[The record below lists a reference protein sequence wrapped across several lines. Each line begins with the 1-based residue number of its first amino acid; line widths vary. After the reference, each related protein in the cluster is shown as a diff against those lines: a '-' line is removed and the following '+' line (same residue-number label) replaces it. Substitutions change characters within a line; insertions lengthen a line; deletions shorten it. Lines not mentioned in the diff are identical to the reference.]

1 MFRKSSFDKY
11 RPGPPDHCTKTRLC
25 VTSAFHFLWIRDSGV
40 GGREGTGRHIADW
53 MEGSEMKNP
62 AEPGRSVPG
71 RDTRDGGTQTD
82 SRIPGPDPRLSKEN
96 LFTLLS
102 LWMELF
108 PQEQSEEDDHSEI
121 RGTGLVVVRDGK
133 VVGLLC
139 SGPELHAG
147 QAAILQ
153 HGACLAGCQLYF
165 SRRPCASCL
174 KMIINAGV
182 SQISFWPGDPELSM
196 LRPGSANHSSSRGA
210 PGCISEE
217 AALDAVATEKLKSNS
232 RPHICVLLQPLAQ
245 GLAQFVDE
253 TSRGSDFIE
262 RMSDDEPGLNT
273 EELFNGE
280 RTRHLKAF
288 SRRLLIKT
296 PEQHRDI
303 LTHMGLENFCVE
315 PSFSNLRHNM
325 RELVEVLAA
334 VAAGVP
340 QQDYGFHREQ
350 HSTPEQSP
358 AESSPPARLEVLS
371 QEGARHCIIQARL
384 LAYRTGDPKV
394 GVGAV
399 IWAKTPSAASNGTG
413 HLCLVG
419 CGYNAYPAG
428 SHYAEYPQMDTK
440 QEDRQR
446 RKYRYIVHAEQNAL
460 TFRTRPIK
468 PEEPAVLFVTKCP
481 CDECVPLIRGAGIAH
496 IYTSDQ
502 DRDKD
507 KGDISYLRFGG
518 LRSIGKFVWRKSP
531 AVVPA
536 SPPPHANGC
545 TGKHS
550 RPAERESRSNKKR
563 RADSSNDS
571 PTVS

>member
-1 MFRKSSFDKY
+1 
-11 RPGPPDHCTKTRLC
+11 
-25 VTSAFHFLWIRDSGV
+25 
-40 GGREGTGRHIADW
+40 
-53 MEGSEMKNP
+53 MENP
-62 AEPGRSVPG
+62 ADPGRPAAG

-82 SRIPGPDPRLSKEN
+82 GSMQGPDPRLSKEN

-108 PQEQSEEDDHSEI
+108 PQGQSEEDDHSEI
-121 RGTGLVVVRDGK
+121 RGTGLVVVRDGR
-133 VVGLLC
+133 VAGLLC

-153 HGACLAGCQLYF
+153 HGACLADCQLYF
-165 SRRPCASCL
+165 SRRPCTSCL

-182 SQISFWPGDPELSM
+182 STISFWPGDPEVSM
-196 LRPGSANHSSSRGA
+196 LRPGSAKHSSSRGA

-232 RPHICVLLQPLAQ
+232 RPHICVLLQPLAP
-245 GLAQFVDE
+245 GLPQFVDE

-262 RMSDDEPGLNT
+262 RMSDDEPGLNA

-288 SRRLLIKT
+288 SRRLLMKT
-296 PEQHRDI
+296 PEQHRGI
-303 LTHMGLENFCVE
+303 LTHMGLENLCVE

-325 RELVEVLAA
+325 RQLVEVLAA
-334 VAAGVP
+334 AAAGVP
-340 QQDYGFHREQ
+340 QQHYGFHREP
-350 HSTPEQSP
+350 HSTPETST
-358 AESSPPARLEVLS
+358 AESSLPAPYEGLS
-371 QEGARHCIIQARL
+371 QDVARHCIIQARL
-384 LAYRTGDPKV
+384 LAYRTEDPKV

-399 IWAKTPSAASNGTG
+399 IWAKAPSAATTGTG

-460 TFRTRPIK
+460 TFRTRPVK
-468 PEEPAVLFVTKCP
+468 PDEPAMLFVTKCP

-518 LRSIGKFVWRKSP
+518 LRSVGKFVWRRSP

-536 SPPPHANGC
+536 SPPRRANGC
-545 TGKHS
+545 TGKHG
-550 RPAERESRSNKKR
+550 RPAERESRSAKKQ

-571 PTVS
+571 QAVS